1 MIKQKK
7 IKEIKKL
14 GIKIDHEMAFGGK
27 SKGNKHLFRTVKIAK
42 YLAVKIKANLL
53 IVEGGAWLHDTALPT
68 GNDYNYKNNKKIV
81 MSLLSPID
89 ISQTDKE
96 LIAECVASHE
106 GTENP
111 KTLEAKIVHD
121 ADVLEKL
128 GILGIIRHTWK
139 MTNSNQINPNLI
151 KDQDVKKI
159 LEHIKW
165 RSKKLQT
172 PIAKKI
178 ARYLNVPINKKDARV
193 IVSITSSNSINGVI
207 TEKIAILLHKYLN
220 QKQKE
225 ILSEQLNL
233 SYLSKF
239 NNIRL

>member
-1 MIKQKK
+1 MINQKN

-14 GIKIDHEMAFGGK
+14 GIKIDHDMAFSGK
-27 SKGNKHLFRTVKIAK
+27 SKGNKHLFRAVKIAK
-42 YLAVKIKANLL
+42 YLATKTKANLS

-89 ISQTDKE
+89 IPQTDKD

-106 GTENP
+106 GTKNP

-121 ADVLEKL
+121 ADVIEKL

-139 MTNSNQINPNLI
+139 MTNSNEIDPKLIN
-151 KDQDVKKI
+151 DQDVKKV

-172 PIAKKI
+172 PIAKKM
-178 ARYLNVPINKKDARV
+178 ARYLNVPINIKDARI

-207 TEKIAILLHKYLN
+207 TEKIALLVSKHLN
-220 QKQKE
+220 NNKKE
-225 ILSEQLNL
+225 KLKEQLNL
-233 SYLSKF
+233 SYLNKF
-239 NNIRL
+239 